1 MYSPAPVPSFREGS
15 SRPKIPQGAFGQ
27 MGENQEDQGSGAPWQ
42 AGREG
47 GHLDARQRSIRALVV
62 AGRLL
67 HLPALPFS
75 HLSAHIQPRLGFKQ
89 KDPVWLPQKDPC
101 PRSPLPRTPQ
111 LLSL

>member
-1 MYSPAPVPSFREGS
+1 M
-15 SRPKIPQGAFGQ
+15 
-27 MGENQEDQGSGAPWQ
+27 

-47 GHLDARQRSIRALVV
+47 GHLDAARQRSIRAMV
-62 AGRLL
+62 ARL

-101 PRSPLPRTPQ
+101 PRSPSPPHPSTS
-111 LLSL
+111 LSL